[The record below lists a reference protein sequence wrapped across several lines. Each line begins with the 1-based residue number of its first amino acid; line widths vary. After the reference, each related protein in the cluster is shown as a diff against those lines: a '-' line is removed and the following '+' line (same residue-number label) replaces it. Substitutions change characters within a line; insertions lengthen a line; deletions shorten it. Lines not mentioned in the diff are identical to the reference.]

1 MTIDAL
7 PAVPALRIEV
17 AGAGDGVVVVRV
29 TGELDTAAAAG
40 LQGALDD
47 VLGRPGTR
55 ECVVDLTAVTFLDC
69 AGIRPLVR
77 AHAAVRRS
85 GRTLAVRAGTDR
97 AVDRLLRLTGL
108 GEVLSCPGGPAAG

>member
-1 MTIDAL
+1 MTADAI

-17 AGAGDGVVVVRV
+17 VGDGDGGCVVLVR
-29 TGELDTAAAAG
+29 GELDTAAAGA

-55 ECVVDLTAVTFLDC
+55 TCVVDLTGVTFLDC
-69 AGIRPLVR
+69 AGVHPLVQ

-85 GRTLAVRAGTDR
+85 GRSLVVRTGTDP

-108 GEVLSCPGGPAAG
+108 GNLLTGPGGGAGG